1 MTNQQKKYKILS
13 TSQSIFLGA
22 LIIILIV
29 SVVHNYLEV
38 ITFSKS
44 ITLNQFL
51 AFCIYAISA
60 FLATDI
66 TKRLMAK
73 KYPETGGTLKILSKI
88 FLALLIFI
96 YIVLVSKD
104 GDKYQTSLTVLISS
118 IFLGTGWWIQA
129 TINSAASR
137 KSHTINTV
145 MNQRHSK
152 TFFEKLD
159 NAYKFFGIDKI
170 INEEIASQY
179 VHESKR
185 VGPTIHPEIMNAC
198 RDATYVLNFYEF
210 IAAGVN
216 NGDFDEKLIKECF
229 MVPMT
234 SFEKRAFHIIACTQ
248 KQAGKEVYSNMIAL
262 IDKWSTEKSFTTR
275 KKNNE
280 SIELDNTSHKL
291 EELYIPSVSTVTAI
305 DNKTAEGSV
314 S

>member
-29 SVVHNYLEV
+29 SMVHNYLYV
-38 ITFSKS
+38 ISFAKS
-44 ITLNQFL
+44 VTLNQFL
-51 AFCIYAISA
+51 SFCIYAISA

-73 KYPETGGTLKILSKI
+73 KYPETGSTLKILSKI

-96 YIVLVSKD
+96 YIVLASND

-159 NAYKFFGIDKI
+159 NVYKHFGIDKV

-185 VGPTIHPEIMNAC
+185 TGPTVRPEIMNAC
-198 RDATYVLNFYEF
+198 RDATYILNFYEF
-210 IAAGVN
+210 ISAGVN

-229 MVPMT
+229 MVPMA
-234 SFEKRAFHIIACTQ
+234 SFERRAFYIIACSQ
-248 KQAGKEVYSNMIAL
+248 KQAGKEVYSNMIEL
-262 IDKWSTEKSFTTR
+262 IDKWSTDKSFTTR

-280 SIELDNTSHKL
+280 NIELDNTSHKQDD
-291 EELYIPSVSTVTAI
+291 LYLPNVTPI
-305 DNKTAEGSV
+305 DNKASEGSAN
-314 S
+314 

>member
-1 MTNQQKKYKILS
+1 
-13 TSQSIFLGA
+13 SQSIFLGA

-29 SVVHNYLEV
+29 SMVHNYLNV
-38 ITFSKS
+38 ISFAKS
-44 ITLNQFL
+44 VTLNQFL
-51 AFCIYAISA
+51 SFCIYAISA

-73 KYPETGGTLKILSKI
+73 KYPETGSTLKILSKI

-96 YIVLVSKD
+96 YIVLASNG

-159 NAYKFFGIDKI
+159 NVYKHFGIDKV

-185 VGPTIHPEIMNAC
+185 TGPTVRPEIMNAC
-198 RDATYVLNFYEF
+198 RDATYILNFYEF
-210 IAAGVN
+210 ISAGVN

-229 MVPMT
+229 MVPMA
-234 SFEKRAFHIIACTQ
+234 SFERRAFYIIACSQ
-248 KQAGKEVYSNMIAL
+248 KQAGKEVYSNMIEL
-262 IDKWSTEKSFTTR
+262 IDKWSTDKSFTTR

-280 SIELDNTSHKL
+280 NIELDNTSHKQDD
-291 EELYIPSVSTVTAI
+291 LYLPNVTPI
-305 DNKTAEGSV
+305 DNKASEGSV
-314 S
+314 N

>member
-1 MTNQQKKYKILS
+1 MTTQQKKYKTLS

-29 SVVHNYLEV
+29 SLVHNYLHV
-38 ITFSKS
+38 ITFAKS
-44 ITLNQFL
+44 VTLNQFL
-51 AFCIYAISA
+51 SFCIYAISA

-73 KYPETGGTLKILSKI
+73 KYPETGSTLKILSKI

-96 YIVLVSKD
+96 YIVLASKD
-104 GDKYQTSLTVLISS
+104 GNQYQTSLTVLISS

-159 NAYKFFGIDKI
+159 NVYKHFGIDKV

-185 VGPTIHPEIMNAC
+185 TGPIIRPEIMNAC
-198 RDATYVLNFYEF
+198 RDAAYILNFYEF
-210 IAAGVN
+210 ISAGVN

-229 MVPMT
+229 MVPMA
-234 SFEKRAFHIIACTQ
+234 SFERRAFYIIACSQ
-248 KQAGKEVYSNMIAL
+248 KQAGKEVYSNMIEL
-262 IDKWSTEKSFTTR
+262 VDKWSTDKSFTTR

-280 SIELDNTSHKL
+280 NIELDNTSHKQD
-291 EELYIPSVSTVTAI
+291 ELYSPNVASI
-305 DNKTAEGSV
+305 DNKV
-314 S
+314 SESSLN